1 MSFPSPLRTVKIIYA
16 LVSVRF
22 AFILSP
28 STFSGYRTP
37 NKYHRRRLFF
47 FTINNSFLF
56 FRFHLVPK
64 YRIKKHDD
72 STNASNFKYVLCDLK
87 KKKKSL
93 FTRSIRFS
101 VFIVK
106 NVLYH
111 VNNSRSAKWIIS
123 ILLLLLLSLCAR
135 ICSHNYF
142 KISYSQLYT
151 YYVAQHILTFISS
164 GNHLHSMG
172 GIFLARW
179 QYIQI

>member
-1 MSFPSPLRTVKIIYA
+1 MKEIYIYANFWTAVSFPSPLRTVKIIYA

-64 YRIKKHDD
+64 YRIKTHDD

-93 FTRSIRFS
+93 SSPDQS
-101 VFIVK
+101 VFRYLSLKTCCIM
-106 NVLYH
+106 
-111 VNNSRSAKWIIS
+111 WIIRDRRNES
-123 ILLLLLLSLCAR
+123 
-135 ICSHNYF
+135 
-142 KISYSQLYT
+142 
-151 YYVAQHILTFISS
+151 
-164 GNHLHSMG
+164 
-172 GIFLARW
+172 
-179 QYIQI
+179 